1 MAVALKQQ
9 GMGIKHMET
18 EGEEA
23 TGGAAAKAAVAATF
37 ADAAMAASSGTAAG
51 GDSEKPLVKEPL
63 PQAEVDF
70 ILAWKRE
77 PSPCPDDVHWA
88 LLSPEQRQLHEEMAA
103 MGKEFEDSFEEFQ
116 DEVRREVEENGC
128 YMVDESYYTDQA
140 EMQAQLKEG
149 WAAID
154 WSDVVCADWD
164 DFNDPNCYRSL

>member
-1 MAVALKQQ
+1 
-9 GMGIKHMET
+9 
-18 EGEEA
+18 
-23 TGGAAAKAAVAATF
+23 
-37 ADAAMAASSGTAAG
+37 MAASSGTAAG
-51 GDSEKPLVKEPL
+51 EDSEKPLVKEPL

-128 YMVDESYYTDQA
+128 YMVDESYYTD
-140 EMQAQLKEG
+140 
-149 WAAID
+149 
-154 WSDVVCADWD
+154 
-164 DFNDPNCYRSL
+164 

>member
-1 MAVALKQQ
+1 
-9 GMGIKHMET
+9 
-18 EGEEA
+18 
-23 TGGAAAKAAVAATF
+23 
-37 ADAAMAASSGTAAG
+37 MAASSGTAAG
-51 GDSEKPLVKEPL
+51 EDSEKPLVKEPL

-116 DEVRREVEENGC
+116 DE
-128 YMVDESYYTDQA
+128 
-140 EMQAQLKEG
+140 AQLKEG

>member
-9 GMGIKHMET
+9 GIKHMEG
-18 EGEEA
+18 EGEE
-23 TGGAAAKAAVAATF
+23 TTSGAALVGAATF
-37 ADAAMAASSGTAAG
+37 ADAAKAASGAAAG
-51 GDSEKPLVKEPL
+51 GDGEKPLVKEPL
-63 PQAEVDF
+63 PQVEVDF

-77 PSPCPDDVHWA
+77 PSPCPDDDHWA
-88 LLSPEQRQLHEEMAA
+88 LLSPEQRQLHEEIAA

-154 WSDVVCADWD
+154 WSDVICADWD
-164 DFNDPNCYRSL
+164 DFNDPNCCRSL

>member
-23 TGGAAAKAAVAATF
+23 TGGAAAKAAVVATF

-63 PQAEVDF
+63 PQAE
-70 ILAWKRE
+70 
-77 PSPCPDDVHWA
+77 
-88 LLSPEQRQLHEEMAA
+88 RQLHEEMAA